1 MPYAIRKVRN
11 KNCWMVKNVQTGQV
25 KARCTSLKNAKAQVR
40 LLYGVDSGNWFPT
53 RNLSPKS
60 KRRSLSPR
68 SSRKSRKSRSPR
80 SKRSPRSS
88 RR

>member
-40 LLYGVDSGNWFPT
+40 LLYGVYSGNWFPT

-60 KRRSLSPR
+60 KRSRSPR
-68 SSRKSRKSRSPR
+68 SSRKSRSPR